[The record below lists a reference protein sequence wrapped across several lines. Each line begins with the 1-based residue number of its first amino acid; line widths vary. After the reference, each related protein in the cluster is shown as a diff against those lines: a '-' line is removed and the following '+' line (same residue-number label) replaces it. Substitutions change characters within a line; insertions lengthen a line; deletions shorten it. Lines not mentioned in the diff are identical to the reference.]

1 MGGGE
6 FTMRAI
12 YNTQLYHSRRK
23 KLKALT
29 NTSGKI
35 SSPQSYIVDDG
46 SVISASTLSMMD
58 KAMKN
63 YKKGISSKSIDLSVF
78 DDDF

>member
-1 MGGGE
+1 M
-6 FTMRAI
+6 
-12 YNTQLYHSRRK
+12 
-23 KLKALT
+23 KALT

-63 YKKGISSKSIDLSVF
+63 YKKGISSKPIDLSVF

>member
-1 MGGGE
+1 MGGE

-12 YNTQLYHSRRK
+12 YNTQLYPSRRK

-63 YKKGISSKSIDLSVF
+63 YKKGISSKPIDLSVF

>member
-1 MGGGE
+1 
-6 FTMRAI
+6 MRAI
-12 YNTQLYHSRRK
+12 YNTQLYPSRRK

>member
-1 MGGGE
+1 
-6 FTMRAI
+6 MRAI
-12 YNTQLYHSRRK
+12 YNTQLYPSRRK

-63 YKKGISSKSIDLSVF
+63 YKKWISSKPIDLSVF

>member
-1 MGGGE
+1 
-6 FTMRAI
+6 MRAI
-12 YNTQLYHSRRK
+12 YNTQLYPSRRK

-29 NTSGKI
+29 NMSGKI

-63 YKKGISSKSIDLSVF
+63 YKKGISSKPIDLSVF

>member
-1 MGGGE
+1 MWGE

-12 YNTQLYHSRRK
+12 YNTQLYPSRRK

>member
-1 MGGGE
+1 M
-6 FTMRAI
+6 
-12 YNTQLYHSRRK
+12 
-23 KLKALT
+23 
-29 NTSGKI
+29 SGKI

-63 YKKGISSKSIDLSVF
+63 YKKGISSKPIDLSVF